1 MKQNKVRQHTIYKN
15 KDGKRLCGVTTI
27 TGLLSKPQLLA
38 WANRIGLE
46 GLKMDA
52 YVDDL
57 ASVGTLAHA
66 MIISHLTGE
75 KLDTNEYSK
84 NDINRAEN
92 AMISFLEWHKNNP
105 VEVVLSEQ
113 PLISEKYQFGGT
125 PDIYGTL
132 NGQRVIIDLKTGS
145 GLYPDYSLQV
155 TGYKI
160 LLEENGHQV
169 DKAILLR
176 VGRDE
181 SEGFETKE
189 LTQFAPYEKIFTNLL
204 EIREL
209 KNKVNWR

>member
-1 MKQNKVRQHTIYKN
+1 MTQKKVKQHTIYKN

-27 TGLLSKPQLLA
+27 TGLLNKPQLLS

-57 ASVGTLAHA
+57 ASVGTLAHE
-66 MIISHLTGE
+66 MIVCHLLN
-75 KLDTNEYSK
+75 KKVNTNEYSK
-84 NDINRAEN
+84 NDIDRAEN

-105 VEVVLSEQ
+105 IKVIMAET

-125 PDIYGTL
+125 FDIYGEL
-132 NGQRVIIDLKTGS
+132 HGEKVIIDIKTGS
-145 GLYPDYSLQV
+145 GLYPDYLLQ
-155 TGYKI
+155 TTAYKMLI
-160 LLEENGHQV
+160 NEAGEKV

-181 SEGFETKE
+181 TEGFETKE
-189 LTQFAPYEKIFTNLL
+189 LTNFEPYEKIFKNLL
-204 EIREL
+204 EIRQL
-209 KNKVNWR
+209 KQQVNWR

>member
-75 KLDTNEYSK
+75 KLDTNEYSH
-84 NDINRAEN
+84 NDIDRAEN

-105 VEVVLSEQ
+105 IEVVLSEQ

-132 NGQRVIIDLKTGS
+132 NGQQVTIDIKTGS
-145 GLYPDYSLQV
+145 GLYADYLLQV
-155 TGYKI
+155 TGYKM
-160 LLEENGHQV
+160 LLEENGHKV

-189 LTQFAPYEKIFTNLL
+189 LSQFAPYEKIFTNLL

>member
-75 KLDTNEYSK
+75 KLDTNEYSH
-84 NDINRAEN
+84 NDIDRAEN

-105 VEVVLSEQ
+105 IEVVLSEQ

-132 NGQRVIIDLKTGS
+132 NGQQVIIDIKTGS
-145 GLYPDYSLQV
+145 GLYADYLLQV
-155 TGYKI
+155 TGYKM
-160 LLEENGHQV
+160 LLEENGHKV

-189 LTQFAPYEKIFTNLL
+189 LSQFAPYEKIFTNLL